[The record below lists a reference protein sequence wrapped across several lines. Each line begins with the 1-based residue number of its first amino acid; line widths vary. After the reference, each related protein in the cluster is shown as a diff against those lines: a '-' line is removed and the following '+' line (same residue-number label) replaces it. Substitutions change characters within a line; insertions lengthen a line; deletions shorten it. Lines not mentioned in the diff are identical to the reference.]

1 MEGDY
6 KNSAMTVNAAS
17 RVAVR
22 LQRKMLLTV
31 KVLVLFAAFCA
42 ALLAHAAQ
50 ADEAAASCG
59 EALAANY

>member
-1 MEGDY
+1 
-6 KNSAMTVNAAS
+6 MTVNAAA
-17 RVAVR
+17 RVANR
-22 LQRKMLLTV
+22 LQRKTLLTV

-42 ALLAHAAQ
+42 ALLAHAAR